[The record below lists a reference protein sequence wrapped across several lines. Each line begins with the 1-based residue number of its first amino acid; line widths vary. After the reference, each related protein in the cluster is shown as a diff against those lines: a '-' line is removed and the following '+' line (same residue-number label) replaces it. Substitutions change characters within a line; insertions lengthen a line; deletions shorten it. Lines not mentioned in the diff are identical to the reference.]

1 MQEEPSA
8 PVPSNRPEVTDALR
22 VQILATE
29 HWGLLATRSMIWNEL
44 FTRTSM
50 FITVLSASVVG
61 LALVAQATDFD
72 TTFRVSALLILPVM
86 LLLGTGTFIR
96 VADAMT
102 EDFWLVMGM
111 NRLRHAYLEL
121 APDLAPY
128 FVTGHH
134 DDLDGIRQSSGP
146 QPQQGPSRMLS
157 ATPTII
163 AIVNAVLAGVI
174 LALLVRTVTDHPV
187 LVTGGG
193 VVASAVTA
201 AIFGVIVPLRQI
213 RKAHDMVAPRFPR

>member
-1 MQEEPSA
+1 M
-8 PVPSNRPEVTDALR
+8 
-22 VQILATE
+22 QILATE
-29 HWGLLATRSMIWNEL
+29 HWSLLATRSMIWNEL

-61 LALVAQATDFD
+61 LALVAQATDFG
-72 TTFRVSALLILPVM
+72 TTFRASALLILPVM
-86 LLLGTGTFIR
+86 LLLGIGTFIR

-111 NRLRHAYLEL
+111 NRLRHAYLDL

-134 DDLDGIRQSSGP
+134 DDLDGILQSSGP
-146 QPQQGPSRMLS
+146 QPQRGPSRMLS

-163 AIVNAVLAGVI
+163 AIVNSVLAGVI

-187 LVTGGG
+187 FVTGGG
-193 VVASAVTA
+193 VVVSAVTA
-201 AIFGVIVPLRQI
+201 SIFGVIVPIRQI
-213 RKAHDMVAPRFPR
+213 RKAHDMVTPRFPSSPRAPQAKPPMAGPFT